1 MMPGVPP
8 DVNTETTRRKRRRR
22 RPTPPDLLDAIASYR
37 DVAPDA
43 SYIEAKTWVQ
53 RNGGLRRIRADRA
66 ARDAELRRNEAII
79 AEWNAKHAIGTRV
92 AFRYLLDGP
101 ELGETRTRSQAYPSG
116 SREKDPM
123 VQIEARAGGWC
134 ITHLRVLEDAP

>member
-1 MMPGVPP
+1 MKIEYEELPP
-8 DVNTETTRRKRRRR
+8 VFTIEESERQEQIVWGKDNLIKSF
-22 RPTPPDLLDAIASYR
+22 LLEKGNVDSVWESAAHIVEGEYR
-37 DVAPDA
+37 TGAQEHL
-43 SYIEAKTWVQ
+43 YIEN
-53 RNGGLRRIRADRA
+53 NG
-66 ARDAELRRNEAII
+66 II

>member
-1 MMPGVPP
+1 MPGVPP

-22 RPTPPDLLDAIASYR
+22 RPTPPELLDAIASYR

-66 ARDAELRRNEAII
+66 ARDAELRRNEA
-79 AEWNAKHAIGTRV
+79 
-92 AFRYLLDGP
+92 
-101 ELGETRTRSQAYPSG
+101 YPSG